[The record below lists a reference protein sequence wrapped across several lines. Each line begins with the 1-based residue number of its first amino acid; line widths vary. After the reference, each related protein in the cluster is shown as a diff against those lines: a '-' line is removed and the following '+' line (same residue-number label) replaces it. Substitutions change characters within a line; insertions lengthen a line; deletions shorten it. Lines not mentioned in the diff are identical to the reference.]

1 MHCWWNNFKCIG
13 ESNYKKWGAI
23 IWIDFGIACDCHN
36 TLINSNEASNCR
48 AVSLELDSSFFIVST
63 TIILNS
69 GVYLLFDF
77 LFSIKRPLSLDF
89 KSIYLCY
96 TTLSNK
102 GAHFK
107 LGCSFV
113 HSDFIRK
120 LQSFLF
126 EFFAVVQLSPSSDLF
141 YYFYSIRFLGEWQL
155 CFYYNIP
162 KRLTLN
168 WTKRFFVIV
177 VYSVLYSIWF
187 YF

>member
-102 GAHFK
+102 RGSFQAG
-107 LGCSFV
+107 LQLCSLRFHPKASELPLWILCCSSVIPLIWFV
-113 HSDFIRK
+113 
-120 LQSFLF
+120 LL
-126 EFFAVVQLSPSSDLF
+126 LLF
-141 YYFYSIRFLGEWQL
+141 YQIFGWVATVFLL
-155 CFYYNIP
+155 
-162 KRLTLN
+162 
-168 WTKRFFVIV
+168 
-177 VYSVLYSIWF
+177 
-187 YF
+187 